1 MQYVIPGWIQ
11 EQKKMYF
18 AMNISGTTVKI
29 WVRSV
34 NYCININFLILMT
47 YDYVKNILRSATY
60 SQMSQE
66 KKMQRKGKKG
76 KENM

>member
-47 YDYVKNILRSATY
+47 YDYVKEY
-60 SQMSQE
+60 S
-66 KKMQRKGKKG
+66 
-76 KENM
+76 